1 MIHYMVAD
9 GTPGVPRVSRPLS
22 AVLCS
27 ARDAWCFAVGG
38 GWRDGAHLAVQDA
51 VIDLTATATAA
62 SAAGR
67 DDAASSLRAVRTAA
81 IAALVALVA
90 GTFAVG
96 AALALGAS
104 QAVAVVVAIVLAS
117 AGGALLL
124 ESRRGRRATAA
135 VPADLPLL
143 SQTAELGR
151 HLETVLAAL
160 LDLRSDNA
168 RLRDEL
174 TRSVGMVQRANRLAS
189 VGLLT
194 AGLAHEMRNP
204 LVALRTF
211 AQLLPDRWEDAEFRR
226 EFGDVVLSELD
237 RVGRLMN
244 DLLLFTRNQSA
255 SFEESTVADVLAT
268 VVPLLRA
275 HAVSKRITIEV
286 DVDAPTPRITA
297 NVAQLRQVVMNLG
310 LNALHATPAGGR
322 VRIAASGGADSA
334 LALVRVS
341 DSGPGIAPE
350 DVPRIFDPFFTTRSD
365 GTGLGLP
372 ISREIIERHGGTL
385 SVEST
390 PGAGATFAI
399 ELPAVSLA
407 AVANDDAHAAAARH
421 PSTVVH

>member
-1 MIHYMVAD
+1 V
-9 GTPGVPRVSRPLS
+9 R
-22 AVLCS
+22 
-27 ARDAWCFAVGG
+27 
-38 GWRDGAHLAVQDA
+38 
-51 VIDLTATATAA
+51 ATATAA
-62 SAAGR
+62 
-67 DDAASSLRAVRTAA
+67 L
-81 IAALVALVA
+81 IALVGGTLVV
-90 GTFAVG
+90 AVG
-96 AALALGAS
+96 LALGVPA
-104 QAVAVVVAIVLAS
+104 AATTVPVVLAI
-117 AGGALLL
+117 AGGALLFQ
-124 ESRRGRRATAA
+124 SRRGQRSSTST
-135 VPADLPLL
+135 PADGPLL
-143 SQTAELGR
+143 SQTAELSQ
-151 HLETVLAAL
+151 HLESVLAAL

-174 TRSVGMVQRANRLAS
+174 SRSVGLVQRANRLAS

-211 AQLLPDRWEDAEFRR
+211 AQLLPDRWDDGEFRR

-255 SFEESTVADVLAT
+255 SFEESTVADVLST

-275 HAVSKRITIEV
+275 HAVNKNITIEV
-286 DVDAPTPRITA
+286 DVDAPAPRVTA
-297 NVAQLRQVVMNLG
+297 NVAQLRQVIMNLG
-310 LNALHATPAGGR
+310 LNALQVTPAGGR
-322 VRIAASGGADSA
+322 VRITASGGGPDSP

-350 DVPRIFDPFFTTRSD
+350 DVPRIFDPFYTTRDD

-399 ELPAVSLA
+399 ELPAVPLG
-407 AVANDDAHAAAARH
+407 AVAGGGSAHSASERPPA
-421 PSTVVH
+421 TVIH

>member
-1 MIHYMVAD
+1 M
-9 GTPGVPRVSRPLS
+9 T
-22 AVLCS
+22 
-27 ARDAWCFAVGG
+27 
-38 GWRDGAHLAVQDA
+38 
-51 VIDLTATATAA
+51 DLTATATAVSTPA
-62 SAAGR
+62 R
-67 DDAASSLRAVRTAA
+67 VDAAPPHRALRAAA

-90 GTFAVG
+90 GTFAV
-96 AALALGAS
+96 AAVVALGAS
-104 QAVAVVVAIVLAS
+104 PAVAVVVPVVLAT
-117 AGGALLL
+117 AGGVLLV
-124 ESRRGRRATAA
+124 EARRGARAMGAA
-135 VPADLPLL
+135 TDEPLM
-143 SQTAELGR
+143 SQTAELSH

-174 TRSVGMVQRANRLAS
+174 TRSIGLVQRANRLAS

-211 AQLLPDRWEDAEFRR
+211 AQLLPDRWEDADFRR
-226 EFGDVVLSELD
+226 EFGQVVLSELD

-244 DLLLFTRNQSA
+244 DLLMFARNQSA

-275 HAVSKRITIEV
+275 HAANKQITVEV
-286 DVDAPTPRITA
+286 DVDAPAPRITA

-310 LNALHATPAGGR
+310 LNAVHATPAGGR
-322 VRIAASGGADSA
+322 VRITASGAADSA

-350 DVPRIFDPFFTTRSD
+350 DVPRIFDPFFTTRPD

-399 ELPAVSLA
+399 ELPAVALGE
-407 AVANDDAHAAAARH
+407 VASDGPRPGATRHAA
-421 PSTVVH
+421 TVVH